1 MSAPGEALSVNPD
14 VAARPVLVTGA
25 STGIGRHL
33 TERLA
38 ALGHPV
44 FAGARKPTDL
54 EALGAIPNVTALRLD
69 VSNPQDVADAVEAV
83 QRRGLGLRGLVN
95 NAGLGGLGLLTS
107 WSDEELRELFE
118 VNALAPIR
126 LVRAFLPQLLV
137 ARGRVVNIG
146 SQGGTLSMR
155 YYGPYTMTK
164 HALEAF
170 NTALADELAP
180 HGIGVSIVQP
190 GGVESAIIDSAMP
203 GIRRRFLRAGPPFE
217 EEAAGILAEIDAP
230 PPAPEEQAKR
240 AEASESAENR
250 KPSSPE
256 IVTVAALDALFA
268 PAPRK
273 RYLVGTRWEGG
284 RVLRA
289 LIERLLDANACPT
302 LGYTVTELVAM
313 LEEQAQARAA
323 IPAESARD

>member
-1 MSAPGEALSVNPD
+1 MTAP
-14 VAARPVLVTGA
+14 VASELAASLPRPVLVTGA

-44 FAGARKPTDL
+44 YAGARKPADL
-54 EALGAIPNVTALRLD
+54 EALAALPNVTAIRLD
-69 VSNPQDVADAVEAV
+69 VTDPAEVAAAVRLVES
-83 QRRGLGLRGLVN
+83 RGLGLHGLVN
-95 NAGLGGLGLLTS
+95 NAGLGGLGLLTT
-107 WSDEELRELFE
+107 WTDEELRELFE

-126 LVRAFLPQLLV
+126 LTRAFLPLLV
-137 ARGRVVNIG
+137 ASGGRVVNIG

-170 NTALADELAP
+170 TTALADELSA
-180 HGIGVSIVQP
+180 HGIDVSIVQP
-190 GGVESAIIDSAMP
+190 GGVESAIIASALP

-217 EEAAGILAEIDAP
+217 EEAAAIVAEIDAP
-230 PPAPEEQAKR
+230 PPPPEEQAKR
-240 AEASESAENR
+240 AEAPESAENR

-256 IVTVAALDALFA
+256 IVTVAVLDALFA
-268 PAPRK
+268 PQPRR

-284 RVLRA
+284 RVLRT
-289 LIERLLDANACPT
+289 LIERLIDANECPT
-302 LGYTVTELVAM
+302 LGYSFPELVAM
-313 LEEQAQARAA
+313 VEEQYRARGATPPDFA
-323 IPAESARD
+323 T